1 MADNKINALVDT
13 WKTDAALNLS
23 SEQEERLKALF
34 NGAAEKVRARREAG
48 KQVVEQ
54 LQKAV
59 ESNDTAAADQLLQKL
74 REGLRQVG
82 EGRERFLD
90 EFDKVL
96 QPEQRARVLL
106 RVVQKAKESG
116 KPVEQLIDNLLAQS
130 GEDN

>member
-1 MADNKINALVDT
+1 MAANKVNALVDT
-13 WKTDAALNLS
+13 WKTDASLNLS
-23 SEQEERLKALF
+23 SEQEEQLKALF
-34 NGAAEKVRARREAG
+34 NGAVEKVRARRDAG

-59 ESNDTAAADQLLQKL
+59 ESNDSAAVEQLLQKL
-74 REGLRQVG
+74 REGLRQAG
-82 EGRERFLD
+82 EGREQFLN

-96 QPEQRARVLL
+96 RPEQRARVLL